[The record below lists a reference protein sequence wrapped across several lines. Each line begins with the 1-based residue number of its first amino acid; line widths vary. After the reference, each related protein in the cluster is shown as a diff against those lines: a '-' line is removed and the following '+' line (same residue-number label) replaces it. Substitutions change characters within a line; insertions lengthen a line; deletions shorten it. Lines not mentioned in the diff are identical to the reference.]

1 MGAVFL
7 PGREELF
14 RDGIDCLVPADGL
27 EPALAPFSHPAQR
40 GEDTV
45 LPVEVLAVAQTLG
58 AELAFI
64 LRVVGGA
71 FHLDDLSVLDIDI
84 QSAVHTR
91 STDVTDAV
99 ADLNAAFGT
108 GDLALAVIDLSHDIV
123 PPSSQ

>member
-27 EPALAPFSHPAQR
+27 EPAFAPFSHPAQR

-45 LPVEVLAVAQTLG
+45 LPVEVLAALG

-71 FHLDDLSVLDIDI
+71 FHLDDLPVLDIDI